1 MSLADVRDAAAGLL
15 GVAERTPLMPVPALA
30 GLAGVPVYLKLE
42 NRQPTG
48 AFKLRGAWNA
58 VRRLPDAQ
66 RARGVITASSGN
78 HGQALAFAAQ
88 RMGARAVIVV
98 PETTSAAKL
107 AGIRRWG
114 GEVVLAGTT
123 SDQRFAKANELAA
136 KDGLTMIPPFDYA
149 DVIAGQGTIAL
160 EIIEDL
166 PDVAHVAVPVGGGGQ
181 AAGVTVVMKAL
192 KPKARVHT
200 VEPEGSACFAAAEA
214 AGHPVTLPRTASV
227 ADGLLPLTVGT
238 LTFAHLRGRAEPL
251 TVTDAAIVEATQWLY
266 AALALPVE
274 PSGAAT
280 TAALRSAVLR
290 PTGPTV
296 LVVSGGNIDPATI
309 ARLAPA

>member
-1 MSLADVRDAAAGLL
+1 VSLADVRDAAAGLL